1 MKKAFPVFFWIF
13 NITLLLIVYLGYL
26 PFLAPAII
34 ADAIAGQ
41 VPFNFLIPFVGL
53 VGVPTTCS
61 VIGALPKQQ
70 QTPSPKRFTRSLSLF
85 QIFYGIEAP
94 FLLLCLFRF
103 FGLRDLNPVTTLVLL
118 TGLVGTIAFTHWLF
132 TASHPESNNTNWA
145 HLVGH
150 TLLLGI
156 AIYLL
161 TLAAFYVLPITLF
174 ALVGSAYLVVFA
186 VILFPLTIL
195 ILGFFS
201 MPWGMGRTY
210 YRAWRQS
217 YNQLASRYGRS
228 KPAALTAIVVVTW
241 IGLFALVQPQ
251 PQIEAFKLLATP
263 PQTEKA
269 RQELLQKSNL
279 IRNGLLTAYLASYR
293 YPRFQDDTILEMYR
307 WWLPESAARSLQE
320 MYNFLV
326 SPFTYK
332 GEDYDR
338 EKAAGLYAQ
347 FFDTPIVRAERP
359 AIEKAL
365 QSTFM
370 RNEAKAG
377 LLDINKQRVLLA
389 QQQITVKPQG
399 DWADIEIYEVYQNQT
414 YSQEEILYYFSL
426 PETAVVTG
434 VWLGENGDRSQ
445 SFPFT
450 VSPRGAAQQ
459 VYNQEVARRVDP
471 ALLEQV
477 GPRNYR
483 LRAFPI
489 PQKGRGEMHLW
500 LTYKVLEQNG
510 TWPLP
515 QLQERRNL
523 YWNSATKRMINGK
536 NVGAKDRWLPDYL
549 PATNVQP
556 SLHQVTLPG
565 GNLIQ
570 AKPFDAEYKLPQN
583 GRFAIVLDGSYS
595 MNAHRPD
602 VVATFRWLQEQVL
615 KPNTA
620 DLYLTVAQGEPKR
633 LDNLQGFNPNQ
644 AVFYGT
650 LQHRQ
655 MLQQFQQLQGN
666 TKYNAIILLTDAG
679 SYELTEDSKQVLSMS
694 APLWMVHLGGFPAA
708 YDDAT
713 LQALQDSGG
722 GVSSDIKTAM
732 QRIGTPPTLGTSL
745 VNLVDGY
752 AWFVSQSTEAP
763 QAVGGFS
770 PIAAR
775 QWVTHLSRQMQPK
788 DVKQLDAIHAV
799 AKQHGIVTPYSSM
812 IVLVNDRQRE
822 DLHRAEQKS
831 DRFNRE
837 IEDQQLPQPSPLGVP
852 GAPVSA
858 VPEPAEWL
866 LLLVGAIAL
875 ALVYHLRS
883 SEQFN

>member
-1 MKKAFPVFFWIF
+1 MKKAFAVFFWVF
-13 NITLLLIVYLGYL
+13 NVTLLLIVYLGYL
-26 PFLAPAII
+26 PYLAPAIVT
-34 ADAIAGQ
+34 DAIAGQ
-41 VPFNFLIPFVGL
+41 VPFNFLLPFVGL
-53 VGVPTTCS
+53 VGVPTTCT

-70 QTPSPKRFTRSLSLF
+70 QSPSPKRFTRSLSLF

-195 ILGFFS
+195 LMGFFS

-228 KPAALTAIVVVTW
+228 KPTALTAIVVVAW

-293 YPRFQDDTILEMYR
+293 YPRFQDDTIQEMYR
-307 WWLPESAARSLQE
+307 WFLPESAARSLQE

-332 GEDYDR
+332 GADYDR

-347 FFDTPIVRAERP
+347 FFDTPIIRAERP

-414 YSQEEILYYFSL
+414 FSQEEILYYFSL

-434 VWLGENGDRSQ
+434 VWLGENGDRSK

-450 VSPRGAAQQ
+450 VSPRGAAQE
-459 VYNQEVARRVDP
+459 VYNREVARRVDP

-489 PQKGRGEMHLW
+489 PQKGQGEMHLW
-500 LTYKVLEQNG
+500 LTYKVLKQNG

-515 QLQERRNL
+515 QLEERRNL
-523 YWNSATKRMINGK
+523 YWTSATQRMINGK
-536 NVGAKDRWLPDYL
+536 KVAAKDEWLPDTL
-549 PATNVQP
+549 PATDGQP
-556 SLHQVTLPG
+556 TVHQVALPG
-565 GNLIQ
+565 NYLIQ
-570 AKPFDAEYKLPQN
+570 AKPFDSGYKLPQN
-583 GRFAIVLDGSYS
+583 QRFAVILDGSYS
-595 MNAHRPD
+595 MNDHRSE
-602 VVATFRWLQEQVL
+602 VVSAFNWLQEQVL
-615 KPNTA
+615 KQNTA
-620 DLYLTVAQGEPKR
+620 DLYLTAAQGTPKR
-633 LDNLQGFNPNQ
+633 LDGLQGFKPDR
-644 AVFYGT
+644 AMFFGT
-650 LQHRQ
+650 LEHRQ
-655 MLQQFQQLQGN
+655 MLQQFQQLQGK
-666 TKYNAIILLTDAG
+666 TPYDAIILLTDAG
-679 SYELTEDSKQVLSMS
+679 SYELTENSKAVLKLS

-722 GVSSDIKTAM
+722 GVSGDVKTVM
-732 QRIGTPPTLGTSL
+732 QRIGTQSTLGESAISL
-745 VNLVDGY
+745 ADGY
-752 AWFVSQSTEAP
+752 AWFINQNNQAP
-763 QAVGGFS
+763 QAVGGFT

-775 QWVTHLSRQMQPK
+775 QWVTHLSRQKQPK

-799 AKQHGIVTPYSSM
+799 AKQYEIVTPYSSM

-822 DLHRAEQKS
+822 DLKRAEQRS

-837 IEDQQLPQPSPLGVP
+837 IEDQQLPKPSGLSVP

-866 LLLVGAIAL
+866 LLLVSAIAL
-875 ALVYHLRS
+875 GLLYQYRRTNQL
-883 SEQFN
+883 N

>member
-1 MKKAFPVFFWIF
+1 MKKAFAIFFWIF
-13 NITLLLIVYLGYL
+13 NVTLLLIVYVGYL
-26 PFLAPAII
+26 PSLGPAII
-34 ADAIAGQ
+34 NDAIAGQ
-41 VPFNFLIPFVGL
+41 VPLNFLLPFVGL
-53 VGVPTTCS
+53 VGVPTTCT

-70 QTPSPKRFTRSLSLF
+70 QSTSPKRFTRSISLF

-132 TASHPESNNTNWA
+132 TASHPESNNSNWA

-174 ALVGSAYLVVFA
+174 SIVGSAYLVVFA

-217 YNQLASRYGRS
+217 FNQLSSRYGRS
-228 KPAALTAIVVVTW
+228 KTAALTAIVVVTW

-293 YPRFQDDTILEMYR
+293 YPRFQDDTIFEMYR
-307 WWLPESAARSLQE
+307 WFLPESSARSLQE
-320 MYNFLV
+320 IYNFLV

-332 GEDYDR
+332 GADYDR

-347 FFDTPIVRAERP
+347 FFDTPIIRAERP

-450 VSPRGAAQQ
+450 VSPRGAAQE
-459 VYNQEVARRVDP
+459 VYNREVARRVDP

-489 PQKGRGEMHLW
+489 PQKDRGEMHLW
-500 LTYKVLEQNG
+500 LTYKVLKQNDN
-510 TWPLP
+510 WPLP
-515 QLQERRNL
+515 QLEERRNL
-523 YWNSATKRMINGK
+523 YWNSATQRMINGK
-536 NVGAKDRWLPDYL
+536 KVAAKDRWLPDSL
-549 PATNVQP
+549 PAKDGQP
-556 SLHQVTLPG
+556 TLHQVALPE
-565 GNLIQ
+565 NYLIQ

-583 GRFAIVLDGSYS
+583 QRFAVILDGSYS
-595 MNAHRPD
+595 MNDHRSE
-602 VVATFRWLQEQVL
+602 VASTFRWLQEQVL
-615 KPNTA
+615 KQNTA
-620 DLYLTVAQGEPKR
+620 DLYLTAAQGTPKR
-633 LDNLQGFNPNQ
+633 LDGLQGFKPDR
-644 AVFYGT
+644 AMFFGT
-650 LQHRQ
+650 LEHRQ

-666 TKYNAIILLTDAG
+666 KSYDAIILLTDAG
-679 SYELTEDSKQVLSMS
+679 SYELTENNKMVLKLS

-722 GVSSDIKTAM
+722 GVSSDMKTAM
-732 QRIGTPPTLGTSL
+732 QRIGTQSSLGESA
-745 VNLVDGY
+745 VNLADGY
-752 AWFVSQSTEAP
+752 AWFINQNNNQAP
-763 QAVGGFS
+763 QAVGGFT

-788 DVKQLDAIHAV
+788 NVKQLDAIHAV
-799 AKQHGIVTPYSSM
+799 AKQYEIVTPYSSM

-822 DLHRAEQKS
+822 DLKRAEQRS

-837 IEDQQLPQPSPLGVP
+837 IEDQQLPKPSNLSVP
-852 GAPVSA
+852 TPVSA
-858 VPEPAEWL
+858 VPEPGEWL
-866 LLLVGAIAL
+866 LILVSAIGL
-875 ALVYHLRS
+875 ALVYYLRRS
-883 SEQFN
+883 AQLN

>member
-1 MKKAFPVFFWIF
+1 MKKAFAVFFWVF
-13 NITLLLIVYLGYL
+13 NGTLLLIVYFGYL
-26 PFLAPAII
+26 PYLAPAII
-34 ADAIAGQ
+34 TDAIAGQ

-53 VGVPTTCS
+53 VGVPTTCTVMGAIPQKRR
-61 VIGALPKQQ
+61 VIA
-70 QTPSPKRFTRSLSLF
+70 RDLSLF

-103 FGLRDLNPVTTLVLL
+103 FILRDLNPATTLVLL
-118 TGLVGTIAFTHWLF
+118 TGLIGTIAFTHWLIN
-132 TASHPESNNTNWA
+132 ASKLESNNTNLG

-161 TLAAFYVLPITLF
+161 IVVVFYNLPIAIFLLRYG
-174 ALVGSAYLVVFA
+174 ANLLVFA
-186 VILFPLTIL
+186 IIFLPLTIL
-195 ILGFFS
+195 IIGFFS
-201 MPWGMGRTY
+201 MPWGMARTY
-210 YRAWRQS
+210 YQAWQQS
-217 YNQLASRYGRS
+217 FNQLASRYS
-228 KPAALTAIVVVTW
+228 KIQVIAFSVLVVAVW
-241 IGLFALVQPQ
+241 SGLFVLLQPQ
-251 PQIEAFKLLATP
+251 PQIEAFKLLKTP

-269 RQELLQKSNL
+269 RQELLQKSNV
-279 IRNGLLTAYLASYR
+279 IRDGLLTAYLASYR
-293 YPRFQDDTILEMYR
+293 YPRYKDESVYYMYR
-307 WWLPESAARSLQE
+307 DLLGSESSARSVQQ
-320 MYNFLV
+320 MYDFLTY
-326 SPFTYK
+326 PFTYR
-332 GEDYDR
+332 GDDR
-338 EKAAGLYAQ
+338 DQEKAAELYAQ
-347 FFDTPIVRAERP
+347 FFDTPIVRGERP

-377 LLDINKQRVLLA
+377 LMDVNKQRVLLA

-399 DWADIEIYEVYQNQT
+399 DWADVEIYEVYQNQT
-414 YSQEEILYYFSL
+414 SNQEEILYYFSL
-426 PETAVVTG
+426 PETAVITG
-434 VWLGENGDRSQ
+434 VWLGETGDRSK
-445 SFPFT
+445 SFAYT

-459 VYNQEVARRVDP
+459 VYNQEVARSVDP

-500 LTYKVLEQNG
+500 LTYKVLEHNS

-515 QLQERRNL
+515 QLQERRNI
-523 YWNSATKRMINGK
+523 YWSSATKRMINGK
-536 NVGAKDRWLPDYL
+536 NVTVKDGWLPDYL
-549 PATNVQP
+549 PATNVQQTV
-556 SLHQVTLPG
+556 HQVTLPG

-570 AKPFDAEYKLPQN
+570 AKPFDSQYKLPQN
-583 GRFAIVLDGSYS
+583 ERFAIVLDGSYS

-602 VVATFRWLQEQVL
+602 VVATFRWLQEQIL
-615 KPNTA
+615 KQNTA

-633 LDNLQGFNPNQ
+633 LDNLQSFNPNQ

-655 MLQQFQQLQGN
+655 MLQQFQKLQGN
-666 TKYNAIILLTDAG
+666 TKYDAIILLTDAG

-694 APLWMVHLGGFPAA
+694 APVWMVHLGGFPAA

-722 GVSSDIKTAM
+722 GVSSEIKTAM
-732 QRIGTPPTLGTSL
+732 QRIGTPPTLGNSL
-745 VNLVDGY
+745 VNLADGY
-752 AWFVSQSTEAP
+752 AWFVSQTTEAP
-763 QAVGGFS
+763 QAVGGFT

-775 QWVTHLSRQMQPK
+775 QLVTHLSRQMQPK

-799 AKQHGIVTPYSSM
+799 AKQNGIVTPYSSM

-822 DLHRAEQKS
+822 DLKRAEQKS

-837 IEDQQLPQPSPLGVP
+837 IEDQQLPKPSSV

-866 LLLVGAIAL
+866 LMLVGAIAL
-875 ALVYHLRS
+875 GLVYQLHRNTQL
-883 SEQFN
+883 N

>member
-1 MKKAFPVFFWIF
+1 MKKAFAVFFWVF
-13 NITLLLIVYLGYL
+13 NVTLLLIVYFGYL
-26 PFLAPAII
+26 PYLAPAII
-34 ADAIAGQ
+34 TDAIAGQ

-53 VGVPTTCS
+53 VGVPTTCT
-61 VIGALPKQQ
+61 VMGAIPQ
-70 QTPSPKRFTRSLSLF
+70 KRRVFARSLSLF

-94 FLLLCLFRF
+94 FLLLCLLRF
-103 FGLRDLNPVTTLVLL
+103 FGLRDLNPATTLILL
-118 TGLVGTIAFTHWLF
+118 TGLIGTIAFTHWLL
-132 TASHPESNNTNWA
+132 TASHPESNNTNWGHFLA
-145 HLVGH
+145 H

-161 TLAAFYVLPITLF
+161 IVVVFYNLPI
-174 ALVGSAYLVVFA
+174 AIYLLRYGANLLVFA
-186 VILFPLTIL
+186 VIVLPLTVL
-195 ILGFFS
+195 IIGFFS
-201 MPWGMGRTY
+201 MPWGMARTY
-210 YRAWRQS
+210 YHAWRQTFD
-217 YNQLASRYGRS
+217 QLASRYS
-228 KPAALTAIVVVTW
+228 KTQAIAFSVLVIVAWT
-241 IGLFALVQPQ
+241 GLFALFQPQ
-251 PQIEAFKLLATP
+251 PQIEAFKLLKTP

-269 RQELLQKSNL
+269 RQELLQKSNV

-293 YPRFQDDTILEMYR
+293 YPRYKDESVYYMYR
-307 WWLPESAARSLQE
+307 DLLGSQSSARSVQQ
-320 MYNFLV
+320 MYDFLTY
-326 SPFTYK
+326 PFTYR
-332 GEDYDR
+332 GESNDQ

-347 FFDTPIVRAERP
+347 FFDTPIIRGERP

-377 LLDINKQRVLLA
+377 LLDVNKQRVLLA

-414 YSQEEILYYFSL
+414 SNLEEILYYFSL
-426 PETAVVTG
+426 PETAVITG
-434 VWLGENGDRSQ
+434 VWLGETGDRSK

-489 PQKGRGEMHLW
+489 PQKDQGEMHLW
-500 LTYKVLEQNG
+500 LTYKVLEQNS

-536 NVGAKDRWLPDYL
+536 NVGAKDQWLPDYL

-556 SLHQVTLPG
+556 SVHQVTLPG

-615 KPNTA
+615 KQNNA

-655 MLQQFQQLQGN
+655 MLQQFQKLQGN
-666 TKYNAIILLTDAG
+666 TKYNGIILLTDAG

-722 GVSSDIKTAM
+722 GVAGEIKTAM
-732 QRIGTPPTLGTSL
+732 QGIGTPPTLGNSL
-745 VNLVDGY
+745 VNLADGY
-752 AWFVSQSTEAP
+752 AWFVSQTTEAP
-763 QAVGGFS
+763 QAVGGFT

-775 QWVTHLSRQMQPK
+775 QLVTHLSWQMQPK

-799 AKQHGIVTPYSSM
+799 AKQNGIVTPYSSM

-822 DLHRAEQKS
+822 DLKQAEQKS

-837 IEDQQLPQPSPLGVP
+837 IEDQQLPQPSTLN
-852 GAPVSA
+852 APVSA
-858 VPEPAEWL
+858 VPEPGEWL

-875 ALVYHLRS
+875 ALVY
-883 SEQFN
+883 QFRRTTQPN

>member
-1 MKKAFPVFFWIF
+1 MKKAFAVFFWVF
-13 NITLLLIVYLGYL
+13 NVTLLLIVYLGYL
-26 PFLAPAII
+26 PYLAPAII
-34 ADAIAGQ
+34 TDAIAGQ

-53 VGVPTTCS
+53 VGVPTTCT
-61 VIGALPKQQ
+61 VMGALPKQQ
-70 QTPSPKRFTRSLSLF
+70 QSSSPKRFTRSLSLF

-103 FGLRDLNPVTTLVLL
+103 FGLRDLNPTTTLILL
-118 TGLVGTIAFTHWLF
+118 TGLVGTIAFTHWLI
-132 TASHPESNNTNWA
+132 TASDPESNHTNWG
-145 HLVGH
+145 HFIGH

-156 AIYLL
+156 ALYLL
-161 TLAAFYVLPITLF
+161 TLATFYILPFTKFVFMYLPI
-174 ALVGSAYLVVFA
+174 VVIYA
-186 VILFPLTIL
+186 VIVFPLTIL
-195 ILGFFS
+195 IIGFCS
-201 MPWGMGRTY
+201 MPWGMSRTY
-210 YRAWRQS
+210 YHAWRQS
-217 YNQLASRYGRS
+217 FNQLASRTSQS
-228 KPAALTAIVVVTW
+228 KAIALTAIVVVAW
-241 IGLFALVQPQ
+241 AGLFALVQPQ
-251 PQIEAFKLLATP
+251 PQIDAFKLLETP
-263 PQTEKA
+263 PKTEKA

-293 YPRFQDDTILEMYR
+293 YPRFKDESVYYMYQDL
-307 WWLPESAARSLQE
+307 LGSESSARSVQQ
-320 MYNFLV
+320 MYDFLTY
-326 SPFTYK
+326 PFTYK
-332 GEDYDR
+332 GEYNDR

-347 FFDTPIVRAERP
+347 FFDTPIIRGERP

-377 LLDINKQRVLLA
+377 LMDVNKQRVLLA
-389 QQQITVKPQG
+389 QQQITVKPQS

-414 YSQEEILYYFSL
+414 SNLEEILYYFSL
-426 PETAVVTG
+426 PETAVITG
-434 VWLGENGDRSQ
+434 VWLGETGDRSK

-459 VYNQEVARRVDP
+459 VYNQEVARSVDP

-500 LTYKVLEQNG
+500 LTYKVLEQNS

-523 YWNSATKRMINGK
+523 YWSSATKRMINGK
-536 NVGAKDRWLPDYL
+536 NVGTQDRWLPDNL
-549 PATNVQP
+549 PATNVQQTV
-556 SLHQVTLPG
+556 HQVTLSG

-570 AKPFDAEYKLPQN
+570 AKPFDAGYKLPQN
-583 GRFAIVLDGSYS
+583 GKFAIVLDGSYS

-602 VVATFRWLQEQVL
+602 VVATFRWLQEQIL
-615 KPNTA
+615 KQNTA

-644 AVFYGT
+644 AVFFGT

-694 APLWMVHLGGFPAA
+694 APVWMVHLGGFPAA

-722 GVSSDIKTAM
+722 GVSSEIKTAM
-732 QRIGTPPTLGTSL
+732 QRIGTPPTLGNSL
-745 VNLVDGY
+745 VNLADGY
-752 AWFVSQSTEAP
+752 AWFVSQTTEAP
-763 QAVGGFS
+763 QAVGGFT

-799 AKQHGIVTPYSSM
+799 AKQNGIVTPYSSM

-822 DLHRAEQKS
+822 DLKQAEQKS

-837 IEDQQLPQPSPLGVP
+837 IEDQQLPQPSTLNAPT
-852 GAPVSA
+852 PVSA
-858 VPEPAEWL
+858 VPEPGEWL
-866 LLLVGAIAL
+866 LFLVGAIVL
-875 ALVYHLRS
+875 GLIYQFRRS
-883 SEQFN
+883 TQPN

>member
-1 MKKAFPVFFWIF
+1 MKKAFAVFFWVF
-13 NITLLLIVYLGYL
+13 NGTLLLIVYFGYL
-26 PFLAPAII
+26 PYLAPAII
-34 ADAIAGQ
+34 RDAIAGQ

-53 VGVPTTCS
+53 VGVPTTCTVMGAIPQKRR
-61 VIGALPKQQ
+61 VIA
-70 QTPSPKRFTRSLSLF
+70 RDLSLF

-103 FGLRDLNPVTTLVLL
+103 FILRDLNPATTLVLL
-118 TGLVGTIAFTHWLF
+118 TGLIGTIAFTHWLIN
-132 TASHPESNNTNWA
+132 ASHPESNNTNLG
-145 HLVGH
+145 HLFGH

-161 TLAAFYVLPITLF
+161 IVVVFYNLPIAIFLLRYG
-174 ALVGSAYLVVFA
+174 ANLLVFA
-186 VILFPLTIL
+186 IIFLPLTVL
-195 ILGFFS
+195 IIGFFS
-201 MPWGMGRTY
+201 MPWGMARTY
-210 YRAWRQS
+210 YQAWRQS
-217 YNQLASRYGRS
+217 FNQLASRYS
-228 KPAALTAIVVVTW
+228 KSQVIAFTVLVVAAW
-241 IGLFALVQPQ
+241 SGLFVLLQPQ
-251 PQIEAFKLLATP
+251 PQIEAFKLLKTP

-269 RQELLQKSNL
+269 RQELLQKSNV
-279 IRNGLLTAYLASYR
+279 IRDGLLTAYLASYR
-293 YPRFQDDTILEMYR
+293 YPRYKDESVYYMYR
-307 WWLPESAARSLQE
+307 DLLGSESSARSVQQ
-320 MYNFLV
+320 MYDFLTY
-326 SPFTYK
+326 PFTYR
-332 GEDYDR
+332 GDAQDQ
-338 EKAAGLYAQ
+338 EKAAELYAQ
-347 FFDTPIVRAERP
+347 FFDTPIVRGERP

-370 RNEAKAG
+370 RDEAKAG
-377 LLDINKQRVLLA
+377 LMDVNKQRVLLA

-414 YSQEEILYYFSL
+414 SNQEEILYYFSL
-426 PETAVVTG
+426 PETAVITG
-434 VWLGENGDRSQ
+434 VWLGETGDRSK
-445 SFPFT
+445 SFPYT

-459 VYNQEVARRVDP
+459 VYNQEVARSVDP

-489 PQKGRGEMHLW
+489 PQRGRGEMHLW
-500 LTYKVLEQNG
+500 LTYKVLEQNS

-515 QLQERRNL
+515 QLQERRNI

-536 NVGAKDRWLPDYL
+536 NVTVKDGWLPDYL
-549 PATNVQP
+549 PATNVQQTV
-556 SLHQVTLPG
+556 HQVTLPG

-570 AKPFDAEYKLPQN
+570 AKPFDSQYKLPQN
-583 GRFAIVLDGSYS
+583 ERFAIVLDGSYS
-595 MNAHRPD
+595 MNAHRSD
-602 VVATFRWLQEQVL
+602 VVATFRWLQEQIL
-615 KPNTA
+615 KQNTA
-620 DLYLTVAQGEPKR
+620 DLYLTAAQGEPKR
-633 LDNLQGFNPNQ
+633 LDNLQSFNPNQ

-655 MLQQFQQLQGN
+655 MLQQFQKLQGN
-666 TKYNAIILLTDAG
+666 KKYDAIILLTDAG

-694 APLWMVHLGGFPAA
+694 APVWMVHLGGFPAA

-722 GVSSDIKTAM
+722 GVSSEIKTAM
-732 QRIGTPPTLGTSL
+732 QRIGTPPTLGNSL
-745 VNLVDGY
+745 VNLADGY
-752 AWFVSQSTEAP
+752 AWFVSQTTEAP
-763 QAVGGFS
+763 QAVGGFT

-775 QWVTHLSRQMQPK
+775 QLVTHLSRQMQPK

-799 AKQHGIVTPYSSM
+799 AKQNGIVTPYSSM

-822 DLHRAEQKS
+822 DLKRAEQKS

-837 IEDQQLPQPSPLGVP
+837 IEDQQLPQPSSV

-866 LLLVGAIAL
+866 LMLVGAIVL
-875 ALVYHLRS
+875 GLVY
-883 SEQFN
+883 QFHRNTQLN

>member
-1 MKKAFPVFFWIF
+1 MKKAFPVFFWVF
-13 NITLLLIVYLGYL
+13 NVTLLLIVYLGYL
-26 PFLAPAII
+26 PYLAPAII
-34 ADAIAGQ
+34 TDAIAGQ

-53 VGVPTTCS
+53 VGVPTTCT
-61 VIGALPKQQ
+61 VMGALPKQQ
-70 QTPSPKRFTRSLSLF
+70 QSSSPKRFTRSLSLF

-94 FLLLCLFRF
+94 FLLLCLLRF
-103 FGLRDLNPVTTLVLL
+103 FGLRDLNPATTLILL
-118 TGLVGTIAFTHWLF
+118 TGLIGTIAFTHWLL
-132 TASHPESNNTNWA
+132 TASHPESNNTNLG
-145 HLVGH
+145 HLVAH

-161 TLAAFYVLPITLF
+161 TVAAFYLLPIALF
-174 ALVGSAYLVVFA
+174 SLIHSVNLIVFA
-186 VILFPLTIL
+186 VILLPLTIL
-195 ILGFFS
+195 VIGFCT
-201 MPWGMGRTY
+201 MPWGMARTY
-210 YRAWRQS
+210 YHAWRES
-217 YNQLASRYGRS
+217 FNQLTSRYSRAQTIG
-228 KPAALTAIVVVTW
+228 LTAIVVVAW
-241 IGLFALVQPQ
+241 VGLFALVQPQ
-251 PQIEAFKLLATP
+251 PQIEAFKLLETP
-263 PQTEKA
+263 PKTEKA
-269 RQELLQKSNL
+269 RQELLQKSNV
-279 IRNGLLTAYLASYR
+279 IRDGLLTAYLASYR
-293 YPRFQDDTILEMYR
+293 YPRFKDESIYYMYR
-307 WWLPESAARSLQE
+307 WLVPESGARTLQA
-320 MYNFLV
+320 MYDFLT

-332 GEDYDR
+332 GEYQDR
-338 EKAAGLYAQ
+338 EKAAELYAQ
-347 FFDTPIVRAERP
+347 FFDTPIIRGERP

-377 LLDINKQRVLLA
+377 LMDVNKQRVLLA

-414 YSQEEILYYFSL
+414 SNLEEILYYFSL
-426 PETAVVTG
+426 PETAVITG
-434 VWLGENGDRSQ
+434 VWLGETGDRSL

-500 LTYKVLEQNG
+500 LTYKVLKQND

-515 QLQERRNL
+515 QLEERRNL
-523 YWNSATKRMINGK
+523 YWNSATQRMINGK
-536 NVGAKDRWLPDYL
+536 KVAAKDRWLPDSL
-549 PATNVQP
+549 PAKDGQP
-556 SLHQVTLPG
+556 TLHQVALPG
-565 GNLIQ
+565 NYLIQ
-570 AKPFDAEYKLPQN
+570 GKPFDAEYKLPQN
-583 GRFAIVLDGSYS
+583 QRFAVILDGSYS
-595 MNAHRPD
+595 MNAHRSD
-602 VVATFRWLQEQVL
+602 VVASFRWLQEQVL
-615 KPNTA
+615 KRNTA

-655 MLQQFQQLQGN
+655 MLQQFQKLQGN

-679 SYELTEDSKQVLSMS
+679 SYELTEDKAVLSMS
-694 APLWMVHLGGFPAA
+694 APLWMVHLGSFPAA

-722 GVSSDIKTAM
+722 GVAGDIKTAM
-732 QRIGTPPTLGTSL
+732 QRIGTQPTLGTSL

-752 AWFVSQSTEAP
+752 AWFISQTTEAP

-788 DVKQLDAIHAV
+788 DVKQLDAIHGV
-799 AKQHGIVTPYSSM
+799 AKQYGIVTPYSSM

-822 DLHRAEQKS
+822 DLKQAEQKS

-837 IEDQQLPQPSPLGVP
+837 VEDQQLPQPSPLGVP

-875 ALVYHLRS
+875 ALVYQFRRS
-883 SEQFN
+883 TQLN

>member
-1 MKKAFPVFFWIF
+1 MKKAFAVFFWVF
-13 NITLLLIVYLGYL
+13 NGTLLLIVYFGYL
-26 PFLAPAII
+26 PYLAPAII
-34 ADAIAGQ
+34 TDAIAGQ

-53 VGVPTTCS
+53 VGVPTTCTVMGAIPQKRR
-61 VIGALPKQQ
+61 VIA
-70 QTPSPKRFTRSLSLF
+70 RDLSLF

-103 FGLRDLNPVTTLVLL
+103 FILRDLNPATTLVLL
-118 TGLVGTIAFTHWLF
+118 TGLIGTIAFTHWLIN
-132 TASHPESNNTNWA
+132 ASKPESNNTNLW

-161 TLAAFYVLPITLF
+161 IVVVFYNLPIAIFLLRYG
-174 ALVGSAYLVVFA
+174 ANLLVFA
-186 VILFPLTIL
+186 IIFLPLTIL
-195 ILGFFS
+195 IIGFFS
-201 MPWGMGRTY
+201 MPWGMARTY
-210 YRAWRQS
+210 YQAWQQS
-217 YNQLASRYGRS
+217 FNQLASRYS
-228 KPAALTAIVVVTW
+228 KIQVIAFSVLVVAVW
-241 IGLFALVQPQ
+241 SGLFVLLQPQ
-251 PQIEAFKLLATP
+251 PQIEAFKLLKTP

-269 RQELLQKSNL
+269 RQELLQKSNV
-279 IRNGLLTAYLASYR
+279 IRDGLLTAYLASYR
-293 YPRFQDDTILEMYR
+293 YPRYKDESVYYMYR
-307 WWLPESAARSLQE
+307 DLLGSESSARSVQQ
-320 MYNFLV
+320 MYDFLTY
-326 SPFTYK
+326 PFTYR
-332 GEDYDR
+332 GDDR
-338 EKAAGLYAQ
+338 DQEKAAELYAQ
-347 FFDTPIVRAERP
+347 FFDTPIVRGERP

-377 LLDINKQRVLLA
+377 LMDVNKQRVLLA

-399 DWADIEIYEVYQNQT
+399 DWADVEIYEVYQNQT
-414 YSQEEILYYFSL
+414 SNQEEILYYFSL
-426 PETAVVTG
+426 PETAVITG
-434 VWLGENGDRSQ
+434 VWLGETGDRSK
-445 SFPFT
+445 SFAYT

-459 VYNQEVARRVDP
+459 VYNQEVARSVDP

-500 LTYKVLEQNG
+500 LTYKVLEHNS

-515 QLQERRNL
+515 QLQERRNI
-523 YWNSATKRMINGK
+523 YWSSATKRMINGK
-536 NVGAKDRWLPDYL
+536 NVTVKDGWLPDYL
-549 PATNVQP
+549 PATNVQQTV
-556 SLHQVTLPG
+556 HQVTLPG

-570 AKPFDAEYKLPQN
+570 AKPFDSQYKLPQN
-583 GRFAIVLDGSYS
+583 ERFAIVLDGSYS

-602 VVATFRWLQEQVL
+602 VVATFRWLQEQIL
-615 KPNTA
+615 KQNTA

-633 LDNLQGFNPNQ
+633 LDNLQSFNPNQ

-655 MLQQFQQLQGN
+655 MLQQFQKLQGN
-666 TKYNAIILLTDAG
+666 TKYDAIILLTDAG
-679 SYELTEDSKQVLSMS
+679 SYELTEDSKQVLSIS
-694 APLWMVHLGGFPAA
+694 APVWMVHLGGFPAA

-722 GVSSDIKTAM
+722 GVSSEIKTAM
-732 QRIGTPPTLGTSL
+732 QRIGTPPTLGNSL
-745 VNLVDGY
+745 VNLADGY
-752 AWFVSQSTEAP
+752 AWFVSQTTEAP
-763 QAVGGFS
+763 QAVGGFT

-775 QWVTHLSRQMQPK
+775 QLVTHLSRQMQPK

-799 AKQHGIVTPYSSM
+799 AKQNGIVTPYSSM

-822 DLHRAEQKS
+822 DLKRAEQKS

-837 IEDQQLPQPSPLGVP
+837 IEDQQLPKPSSV

-866 LLLVGAIAL
+866 LMLVGAIVL
-875 ALVYHLRS
+875 GLVY
-883 SEQFN
+883 QFHRNTQLN

>member
-1 MKKAFPVFFWIF
+1 MNKGFPFFFWVF
-13 NITLLLIVYLGYL
+13 NVTLLLIVYLGYL
-26 PFLAPAII
+26 PFLAPAIV

-41 VPFNFLIPFVGL
+41 VPFNFLLPFVGL

-70 QTPSPKRFTRSLSLF
+70 QSPSPKRFTRSLSLF

-103 FGLRDLNPVTTLVLL
+103 FGLRDLNPATTLILL

-132 TASHPESNNTNWA
+132 TASHPESEKTNWA

-150 TLLLGI
+150 ILLLGI

-161 TLAAFYVLPITLF
+161 TLAAFYILPISIFLLIWSPIV
-174 ALVGSAYLVVFA
+174 AIYA
-186 VILFPLTIL
+186 VILFPLIIL
-195 ILGFFS
+195 VIGFCS
-201 MPWGMGRTY
+201 MPWGMASTY
-210 YRAWRQS
+210 YHAWRQS
-217 YNQLASRYGRS
+217 FTQLASRYGQS
-228 KPAALTAIVVVTW
+228 KAVALTVIVVVAW
-241 IGLFALVQPQ
+241 AGLFALVQPQ
-251 PQIEAFKLLATP
+251 PQIEAFKLLKTP

-279 IRNGLLTAYLASYR
+279 IRDGLLTAYLASYR
-293 YPRFQDDTILEMYR
+293 YPRHNDETVYFMYR
-307 WWLPESAARSLQE
+307 DLLASESGARSMQQ

-332 GEDYDR
+332 GDDR
-338 EKAAGLYAQ
+338 DGEKAAGLYAQ
-347 FFDTPIVRAERP
+347 FFDTPIVRGERT

-414 YSQEEILYYFSL
+414 YNQEEILYYFSL
-426 PETAVVTG
+426 PETAVITG
-434 VWLGENGDRSQ
+434 VWLGETGDRSK
-445 SFPFT
+445 SFPYT

-489 PQKGRGEMHLW
+489 PQKDRGEMHLW

-515 QLQERRNL
+515 QLQERRNI
-523 YWNSATKRMINGK
+523 YWSSATKRMINGK
-536 NVGAKDRWLPDYL
+536 NVGAKDQWLPDYL
-549 PATNVQP
+549 PATNVQQTV
-556 SLHQVTLPG
+556 HQVTLPG

-570 AKPFDAEYKLPQN
+570 AKPFDSQYKLPQN

-602 VVATFRWLQEQVL
+602 VVATFRWLQEQIL
-615 KPNTA
+615 KQNTA

-633 LDNLQGFNPNQ
+633 LDNLQSFNPNQ

-650 LQHRQ
+650 LQHGQ
-655 MLQQFQQLQGN
+655 MLQQFQKLQGK

-679 SYELTEDSKQVLSMS
+679 SYELTEDSKAVLSMS
-694 APLWMVHLGGFPAA
+694 APVWMVHLGGFPAA

-722 GVSSDIKTAM
+722 GVSGDIKTAM
-732 QRIGTPPTLGTSL
+732 QRIGTPPSLGNSL
-745 VNLVDGY
+745 VNLADGY
-752 AWFVSQSTEAP
+752 AWFVSQTTEAP
-763 QAVGGFS
+763 QAVGGFT

-775 QWVTHLSRQMQPK
+775 QLVTHLSRQMQPK

-799 AKQHGIVTPYSSM
+799 AKQNGIVTPYSSM

-822 DLHRAEQKS
+822 DLKRAEQKS

-837 IEDQQLPQPSPLGVP
+837 IEDQQLPKPSSV

-866 LLLVGAIAL
+866 LMLVGAIAL
-875 ALVYHLRS
+875 GLVYQLHRNTQL
-883 SEQFN
+883 N